1 MSILE
6 FLQQALTFAFGS
18 GLAIGLFVFVYW
30 RNSARWRLLARH
42 YGRDWGRPSETRKMQ
57 NGVMYGQGA
66 FNSYKGILKIGVD
79 QNGVSLA
86 IIRPF
91 SFFYFC
97 EPLFIPY
104 SEIKG
109 WQQQWY
115 LDSKSVELEFARVP
129 EVKMVM
135 PADQVEWMRKRS
147 GLQMTVRAEPTPHRD
162 KPTFWYYFMIL
173 QGGLALGLVAW
184 IIFDSTLL

>member
-6 FLQQALTFAFGS
+6 FLQQSLTFAFGS
-18 GLAIGLFVFVYW
+18 GLAIGLFLFVYW
-30 RNSARWRLLARH
+30 RNAARWRLLARH
-42 YGRDWGRPSETRKMQ
+42 YARDWGRPGETRTMQ
-57 NGVMYGQGA
+57 SGVMYGQGA
-66 FNSYKGILKIGVD
+66 CNFYKGILKIGVD

-97 EPLFIPY
+97 EPLFVTY

-135 PADQVEWMRKRS
+135 PADQVQWMRKRS
-147 GLQMTVRAEPTPHRD
+147 GLQMTVRAEPTPHKD
-162 KPTFWYYFMIL
+162 KPVFWYYFMIL
-173 QGGLALGLVAW
+173 QGGLALGVVAW